1 VGILAGLL
9 AIGLTPLVQPG
20 IPVLAC
26 VLIAIFMGL
35 KNASDK

>member
-9 AIGLTPLVQPG
+9 ALGLTPFVQPG
-20 IPVLAC
+20 IPVLTS